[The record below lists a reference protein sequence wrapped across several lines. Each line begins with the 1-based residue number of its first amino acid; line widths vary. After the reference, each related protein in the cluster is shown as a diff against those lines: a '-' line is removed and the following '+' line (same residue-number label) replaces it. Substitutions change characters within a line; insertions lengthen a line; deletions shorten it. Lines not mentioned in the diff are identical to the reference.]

1 MLDTS
6 AIGDVIASSILDL
19 EETYPEGRVRS
30 VVLVV
35 EVDDGRPVT
44 KWEVYGD
51 DRPWVRRTVLEMGL
65 GQLDVEAFETEPHAD
80 ED

>member
-19 EETYPEGRVRS
+19 EETYPDGRVRS
-30 VVLVV
+30 VGLVI
-35 EVDDGRPVT
+35 EVDDGHPVT
-44 KWEVYGD
+44 QWEVYGD

-65 GQLDVEAFETEPHAD
+65 GQLDVEAFEVEPHKD

>member
-19 EETYPEGRVRS
+19 EQIYPDGRVRS
-30 VVLVV
+30 VALIV
-35 EVDDGRPVT
+35 EVDDGSPLT
-44 KWEVYGD
+44 EWEIYGD
-51 DRPWVRRTVLEMGL
+51 DRPWVNRTILEMGL
-65 GQLDVEAFETEPHAD
+65 GQLDVGQRQD